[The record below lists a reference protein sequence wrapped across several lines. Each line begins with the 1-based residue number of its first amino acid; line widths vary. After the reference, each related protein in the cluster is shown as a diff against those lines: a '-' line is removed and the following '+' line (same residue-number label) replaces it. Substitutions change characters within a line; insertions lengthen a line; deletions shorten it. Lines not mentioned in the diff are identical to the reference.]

1 MIVRCRHR
9 GVLLALLAAPYLACA
24 QSQPF
29 PAKSLR
35 LIVPFPPGGS
45 ADILARTIGQ
55 EMSKGLGQAIVVEN
69 RPGAGTAIGAA
80 ATAKAEPD
88 GYTLM
93 IGTVSSHAINPSLN
107 PKLAYDPIK
116 DFTPIS
122 PVASIPFALVVHPS
136 VEANSVAGLI
146 ALARSRPGAMNFA
159 SAGNGTSNH
168 LAGELFKSMARLDL
182 VHIPYKG
189 SAPALADLLAGQVD
203 MMFDLV
209 LTAAPHVRSGAV
221 RALGVTGAARSSVL
235 PQVPTVAE
243 AGVPNYEVS
252 AWFGIFGPARI
263 APPVTQRL
271 NAEVVRVMK
280 LPDVQA
286 RLASQG
292 AEATSDTSE
301 AFGNYVRSELAKW
314 SQVVKSAGMRVD

>member
-1 MIVRCRHR
+1 MRVRW
-9 GVLLALLAAPYLACA
+9 LLLGLLAAPALVAA
-24 QSQPF
+24 QTQAF
-29 PAKSLR
+29 PTKAMR

-55 EMSKGLGQAIVVEN
+55 EMAKGLGQPVVVEN
-69 RPGAGTAIGAA
+69 RPGAGTAIGAT
-80 ATAKAEPD
+80 ATAKADPD
-88 GYTLM
+88 GYTFM

-122 PVASIPFALVVHPS
+122 IVASIPFALVVHPS
-136 VEANSVAGLI
+136 VQAESVAGLI

-168 LAGELFKSMARLDL
+168 LAGELFKSMTRLDL

-221 RALGVTGAARSSVL
+221 RALGVTGATRSSVL

-243 AGVPNYEVS
+243 AGVPGYEVS
-252 AWFGIFGPARI
+252 AWFGIFAPAKL
-263 APPVTQRL
+263 APPITQRL

-280 LPDVQA
+280 LPEVNEKLSA
-286 RLASQG
+286 QG
-292 AEATSDTSE
+292 TEALSSTSE
-301 AFGNYVRSELAKW
+301 AFAAYVRTERDKW
-314 SQVVKSAGMRVD
+314 GQVVRSAGMRID

>member
-1 MIVRCRHR
+1 MRVRW
-9 GVLLALLAAPYLACA
+9 LLLGLLAAPALVAA
-24 QSQPF
+24 QTQAF
-29 PAKSLR
+29 PTKAMR

-55 EMSKGLGQAIVVEN
+55 EMAKGLGQPVVVEN
-69 RPGAGTAIGAA
+69 RPGAGTAIGAT
-80 ATAKAEPD
+80 ATAKADPD
-88 GYTLM
+88 GYTFM
-93 IGTVSSHAINPSLN
+93 VGTVSSHAINPSLN

-122 PVASIPFALVVHPS
+122 IVASIPFALVVHPS
-136 VEANSVAGLI
+136 VQAESVAGLI

-168 LAGELFKSMARLDL
+168 LAGELFKSMTRLDL

-221 RALGVTGAARSSVL
+221 RALGVTGAARSGVL

-243 AGVPNYEVS
+243 AGVPGYEVS
-252 AWFGIFGPARI
+252 AWFGIFAPAKL
-263 APPVTQRL
+263 APPITQRL

-286 RLASQG
+286 KLASQG
-292 AEATSDTSE
+292 AETMSSDSD
-301 AFGNYVRSELAKW
+301 AFAGFVQRELAKW
-314 SQVVKSAGMRVD
+314 SQVVKNAGMRVD

>member
-24 QSQPF
+24 QAQPF

-55 EMSKGLGQAIVVEN
+55 EMSKGLGQAVVVEN

-292 AEATSDTSE
+292 AEAMSDTSE

>member
-1 MIVRCRHR
+1 MIVRCWHR

-24 QSQPF
+24 QAQPF

-55 EMSKGLGQAIVVEN
+55 EMSKGLGQAVVVEN